1 MVLRN
6 FDILAESNGAPL
18 VKTFDH
24 VTATTDGM
32 IELSFLPVVNYPV
45 VNAIE
50 VEPEDGPSK

>member
-6 FDILAESNGAPL
+6 FDILGEGNGAPL

-24 VTATTDGM
+24 VTATADGL
-32 IELSFLPVVNYPV
+32 IELSFLPVTNYPV

-50 VEPEDGPSK
+50 VEPEESPSK